1 MWHTCTGD
9 YTVPV
14 SLDPWDGADLV
25 ATARLHTGIGA
36 DQELS
41 PSQRF
46 RRNVAKLLKRRHSV
60 EDARRDSLAVFI
72 LYPHPPDRVT
82 HDRIPMLDNGCTE
95 VVGRIWFVN
104 EAVRT
109 GHYIED
115 IPDDDALLF
124 DTICTQ
130 IGLGD
135 SPTIVFDPRLANP
148 TIRFYPVGLSSE
160 DTCIVHAISDTEVSP
175 DTINRV
181 VERIYESSFITPD
194 AEVPGASSVWQD
206 SHRCWPSR
214 SAEAV
219 VQAHLKTGLH
229 AYFFDCDIRHE
240 QPSRAGRLDLEI
252 ERSDPN
258 DYFTITRLAVIE
270 LKVLRS
276 FRYNGCATRA
286 DAIPRWIAKGVRQ
299 VVAYRNERCAQMG
312 MLMCFD
318 MRDSDTGEQC
328 FSHVSSLAR
337 NLSVHLSRWFLYNS
351 SEAYRDAGLA

>member
-1 MWHTCTGD
+1 M
-9 YTVPV
+9 PV
-14 SLDPWDGADLV
+14 SFGPWTHDDLV
-25 ATARLHTGIGA
+25 ATARSHTGIGA
-36 DQELS
+36 DQEL
-41 PSQRF
+41 PSSLRF
-46 RRNVAKLLKRRHSV
+46 RRNVAKLLKRRHSA

-72 LYPHPPDRVT
+72 LSPHPSNRVT
-82 HDRIPMLDNGCTE
+82 HARIPMLDNGRTE

-109 GHYIED
+109 GYYIED

-124 DTICTQ
+124 DTICAQ
-130 IGLGD
+130 IGLGK
-135 SPTIVFDPRLANP
+135 SPTIVFDPRLSTP
-148 TIRFYPVGLSSE
+148 EIRFYPDGLSNE
-160 DTCIVHAISDTEVSP
+160 DTCIVHALSDTEVSP
-175 DTINRV
+175 DSIDRV
-181 VERIYESSFITPD
+181 VKRIYESSFITPD
-194 AEVPGASSVWQD
+194 AEVSGAPSVWRD
-206 SHRCWPSR
+206 SGRCRPSCN
-214 SAEAV
+214 AEAII
-219 VQAHLKTGLH
+219 QAHLKTGLH
-229 AYFFDCDIRHE
+229 AHFFDCDIRHE

-276 FRYNGCATRA
+276 FRYNGRATPA
-286 DAIPRWIAKGVRQ
+286 DAIPRWIAKGIRQ
-299 VVAYRNERCAQMG
+299 VVAYRNERHAQLG
-312 MLMCFD
+312 LLMCFD

>member
-1 MWHTCTGD
+1 MWRTCTGD

-14 SLDPWDGADLV
+14 SLGPWDGADLV
-25 ATARLHTGIGA
+25 ATARSHTGIGA
-36 DQELS
+36 DQELP
-41 PSQRF
+41 PSLRF

-72 LYPHPPDRVT
+72 LSPHPPDRVT
-82 HDRIPMLDNGCTE
+82 HTRIPMLDNGRTE

-104 EAVRT
+104 EVVRT
-109 GHYIED
+109 GHYIEG
-115 IPDDDALLF
+115 ISDDDAVLF

-130 IGLGD
+130 IGLGN
-135 SPTIVFDPRLANP
+135 SPTIVFDPRLTHP
-148 TIRFYPVGLSSE
+148 EIRFYPDGLSNE

-206 SHRCWPSR
+206 SRRCWPSR
-214 SAEAV
+214 NAEAV
-219 VQAHLKTGLH
+219 IQAHVKTGLH
-229 AYFFDCDIRHE
+229 AHFFDCDVRHE
-240 QPSRAGRLDLEI
+240 QPSKAGRLDLEI
-252 ERSDPN
+252 ERPDPN

-276 FRYNGCATRA
+276 FRFNGRATRA

-299 VVAYRNERCAQMG
+299 VVAYRSERRAQLG
-312 MLMCFD
+312 FLICFD
-318 MRDSDTGEQC
+318 MRNADTGEQC
-328 FSHVSSLAR
+328 FSHVASLAR
-337 NLSVHLSRWFLYNS
+337 DRSVFLSRWFLYNT
-351 SEAYRDAGLA
+351 SEAYRDARLA